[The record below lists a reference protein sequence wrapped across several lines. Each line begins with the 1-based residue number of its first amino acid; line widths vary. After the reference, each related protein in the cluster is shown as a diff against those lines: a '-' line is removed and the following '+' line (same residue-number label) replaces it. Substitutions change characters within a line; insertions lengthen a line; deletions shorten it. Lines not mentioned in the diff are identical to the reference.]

1 MVQGSTPGAYQ
12 SSFSGTARGAGTS
25 FNPAHP
31 STSTSAGLSPYSN
44 LSNASRTFA
53 QPPAIYTRASYT
65 PGMSTTSAQD
75 VPAQGRPKTMEEELA
90 AIRSRTQAAHNQPAV
105 PRALEP
111 LPVSGH
117 GSPSPAT
124 SMHGLQQSAIRPSLQ
139 SISQP
144 ISQPRLSLLGS
155 NARAATSQSDERQQ
169 AAAQPASAHTE
180 SAQLSTELQQLP
192 QTQPQAGS
200 GSDVLWAD
208 AAQGSR
214 PSQVDGA
221 TESHASGGVGTAA
234 VQVPTHRLQ
243 RTASMLS
250 QEVRSPSPAVRSAT
264 KQALLPHL
272 KREVAAPSQQAA
284 SQHQAPPGTDDQ
296 PSGSAD
302 QSARHPILD
311 SLNPAA
317 RAGLMSQ
324 VAHHGADEIKDVM
337 ESSARE
343 ELTLTSPVAKVTE
356 KPKRRSGVTH
366 SRPAGS
372 DSSIRRQD
380 IGEHYSCKS
389 ISGHKGL
396 RQIKR
401 VDYAF
406 FHKSTVFAARSSR
419 YPLHDIFN
427 GLFIPTQHSISLHQ
441 IMTSCASSCYEA

>member
-1 MVQGSTPGAYQ
+1 MSNTPEPSPLWLRNLGKHLDKFQQLQNTGLKDPPTPKMGQQQSSEGNPVGSTPGAYQ

-192 QTQPQAGS
+192 T
-200 GSDVLWAD
+200 D
-208 AAQGSR
+208 
-214 PSQVDGA
+214 
-221 TESHASGGVGTAA
+221 TAA
-234 VQVPTHRLQ
+234 
-243 RTASMLS
+243 
-250 QEVRSPSPAVRSAT
+250 
-264 KQALLPHL
+264 
-272 KREVAAPSQQAA
+272 
-284 SQHQAPPGTDDQ
+284 
-296 PSGSAD
+296 
-302 QSARHPILD
+302 
-311 SLNPAA
+311 
-317 RAGLMSQ
+317 
-324 VAHHGADEIKDVM
+324 
-337 ESSARE
+337 
-343 ELTLTSPVAKVTE
+343 
-356 KPKRRSGVTH
+356 
-366 SRPAGS
+366 SRFW
-372 DSSIRRQD
+372 
-380 IGEHYSCKS
+380 
-389 ISGHKGL
+389 L
-396 RQIKR
+396 
-401 VDYAF
+401 
-406 FHKSTVFAARSSR
+406 
-419 YPLHDIFN
+419 
-427 GLFIPTQHSISLHQ
+427 
-441 IMTSCASSCYEA
+441 